1 VRRRITVFGG
11 LAGLIALGTFGLVS
25 VLSGTPSRPVAVTR
39 TTVVTPH
46 RAPHHVVGLAS
57 RSFTFIDPGRSTFD
71 YTTGKRIDRRS
82 LGVEFLYLTKAGVAD
97 RITPDAPIER
107 RMAYPLVLFAPGY
120 RLRTANY
127 TTLLEAWVRA
137 GFLVASI
144 SFPDTTYPASDVP
157 YSAHLPYGL
166 PEGDLY
172 NQPGDVAFLLGK
184 LNASAQGGAWYDGLV
199 DPHRIVLAGHS
210 DGGSTVAA
218 LVYDSAAPH
227 TSVAVRGVVVLSGS
241 EFPISG
247 QTYAQPSSGEVP
259 LLVVQGTADRCSPP
273 AGAIGLYDA
282 IGAPKD
288 LDLLTGASH
297 LGPYDGSEPTS
308 FGVVQ
313 RLTTRFLEDAVGAS
327 SVTSTSLA
335 TAGNAP
341 GVAVLSSNAHV
352 LEIPA
357 PPGGT
362 VCPAD

>member
-1 VRRRITVFGG
+1 
-11 LAGLIALGTFGLVS
+11 
-25 VLSGTPSRPVAVTR
+25 
-39 TTVVTPH
+39 
-46 RAPHHVVGLAS
+46 LAS

-282 IGAPKD
+282 IGAEGPRSPHRR
-288 LDLLTGASH
+288 LASRSVRRKRADVVRGRAAADDALSRGRGRRV
-297 LGPYDGSEPTS
+297 LGHEYFARHGRERTRRRRALE
-308 FGVVQ
+308 Q
-313 RLTTRFLEDAVGAS
+313 RARARDPRSTRRNRLPCGLSAS
-327 SVTSTSLA
+327 RPRALCTPRPVRQ
-335 TAGNAP
+335 AP
-341 GVAVLSSNAHV
+341 ELRVL
-352 LEIPA
+352 
-357 PPGGT
+357 
-362 VCPAD
+362 VCT